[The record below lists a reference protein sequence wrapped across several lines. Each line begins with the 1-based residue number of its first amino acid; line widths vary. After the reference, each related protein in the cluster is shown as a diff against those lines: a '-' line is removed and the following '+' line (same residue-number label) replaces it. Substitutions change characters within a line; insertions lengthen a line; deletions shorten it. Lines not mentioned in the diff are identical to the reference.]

1 MKILDR
7 VKRDI
12 TREMESQQTHT
23 GSSWA
28 DIMLR
33 HSSKL
38 QKTEDQKEFWKWLLD
53 PNEEQDIEMTF
64 AEIDP
69 PKIEVVKEYTVKTD
83 DEKTEDVPMV
93 NVVHREGFISY
104 IVSKPVNG
112 SKYTSLQQPKHQDPK
127 CVD

>member
-69 PKIEVVKEYTVKTD
+69 QKIVFEGIARFGCSWGAQSPGLSPPKSVKIAHNSPFLHAD
-83 DEKTEDVPMV
+83 S
-93 NVVHREGFISY
+93 G
-104 IVSKPVNG
+104 
-112 SKYTSLQQPKHQDPK
+112 
-127 CVD
+127 